1 MTAAVA
7 SGAAPAE
14 LRTAARLAALAALF
28 AAFLATTGAL
38 DTEAAPQI
46 PRLAYWLFIALVSA
60 AALELVQRRFAR
72 TAGDA
77 AASWRLRALGFAAL
91 VLPLT
96 LLAVLT
102 CKLLFGGR
110 PSTGGFL
117 LLLPGMTSI
126 LAALQIVLALFMR
139 PATAPTATPLAP
151 ARLAAEGE
159 ALRRLLPLPLR
170 TARIEALEAE
180 DHYVR
185 VHTDAGAALLRMRLR
200 DAVDALGDAGGLR
213 PHRSWW
219 VAEAAV
225 AGLGRTSLTLASG
238 AQVPISR
245 RARRA
250 LGPSFRSP
258 AER

>member
-7 SGAAPAE
+7 SGAVPSE

-38 DTEAAPQI
+38 DTEAAPQL

-60 AALELVQRRFAR
+60 GALELAHRRFDRPGADPAAR
-72 TAGDA
+72 
-77 AASWRLRALGFAAL
+77 WRLRALGLAAL

-96 LLAVLT
+96 LLSVLT

-126 LAALQIVLALFMR
+126 LAALQLVLALFM
-139 PATAPTATPLAP
+139 PAP
-151 ARLAAEGE
+151 AEPAAVAAPPAADGA
-159 ALRRLLPLPLR
+159 ALRLLLPLPLR
-170 TARIEALEAE
+170 AARIEALEAE

-200 DAVDALGDAGGLR
+200 DAVDALGEAGGLR

-219 VAEAAV
+219 VAADAV
-225 AGLGRTSLTLASG
+225 AALGRTSLTLACG
-238 AQVPISR
+238 AEVPNSR
-245 RARRA
+245 RARPA
-250 LGPSFRSP
+250 LGPSFRGTS
-258 AER
+258 AAR